1 MNDFERRLQQTE
13 QRYRSRSRPREVS
26 VQQIEAGNLLA
37 ANDSVRVKRRLE
49 ELKIAPATA
58 RAVEATR
65 AAVAPVGGTAGSAGD
80 AALLER
86 ILGKSDLV
94 AVSFL
99 ARGLAAARAVGRI
112 HIRNRSGQTIGFG
125 TGSLVSPDLL
135 MTNNHVLAEAPEAE
149 TSQVEFDYQVDLDGR
164 PAPSTFFRL
173 APDRFFLTDDELD
186 YTLVAVGERVSGTR
200 ERAELGWSPLREG
213 DVPVLKGE
221 YVSIIQH
228 PNGEPKQLAVRENE
242 VIDFPDPWL
251 HYRTDTAPGSSGSP
265 VFNDQWQL
273 VALHH
278 SGVPRRDAEGRI
290 LARDGRPWEPAMG
303 DHRIDWIAN
312 EGAQLDQIVR
322 HIQNQ
327 PLSEAERPLRAAI
340 FEAEHPSVRPAT
352 ATDASNSTM
361 QQNVGGFRE
370 AVVDRDGGVTWTI
383 PLRVTVRLGD
393 SGSPVTG
400 GVRPGEAPVDT
411 VSKPPVESSD
421 LEQALR
427 ELEASRD
434 RPYYDRERDE
444 AARTAYYEDIDA
456 TAPPRELFEQ
466 LSRLVRETHSEKPSY
481 KPSVHVYP
489 WVDLHPDRKLRSIYS
504 GRTFDPVEFIREDAA
519 IEARRVARL
528 RELLTTEAA
537 VGFERLADRIDALEA
552 QLPYNCEHVVPQSW
566 FGKREPMRGDLH
578 HLFACES
585 GCNSFRGNIP
595 YDDFEDFEEALREA
609 CGKREGR
616 RFEPNAGKGA
626 VARATLYFLLR
637 YPGDVNDVEQEFE
650 ESRLPILL
658 RWHAEHPVDDYELH
672 RNAAVFEK
680 QGNRNPLI
688 DRPEWAEAVDFRE
701 GIG

>member
-1 MNDFERRLQQTE
+1 MPRDEALER
-13 QRYRSRSRPREVS
+13 
-26 VQQIEAGNLLA
+26 IEHGNLLG
-37 ANDSVRVKRRLE
+37 ANDPARVNRRLE

-58 RAVEATR
+58 RAVEAAR
-65 AAVAPVGGTAGSAGD
+65 ATVAPVGGNGQTAGD
-80 AALLER
+80 AVVLER
-86 ILGKSDLV
+86 ILGKSDLI

-99 ARGLAAARAVGRI
+99 ERGLAAARTVGRI
-112 HIRNRSGQTIGFG
+112 HIRNRSGQTVGFG

-135 MTNNHVLAEAPEAE
+135 MTNNHVLTVAAEAA
-149 TSQVEFDYQVDLDGR
+149 TSQVELDYQVDLDGR

-173 APDRFFLTDDELD
+173 TPDRFFLTDPDLD

-200 ERAELGWSPLREG
+200 ERAELGWSRLREG
-213 DVPVLKGE
+213 DVPVLVGE
-221 YVSIIQH
+221 YVSIVQH

-322 HIQNQ
+322 HLQDQ
-327 PLSEAERPLRAAI
+327 PLSQAQRPLRAAI
-340 FEAEHPSVRPAT
+340 FEAEAPPVRLGGTNA
-352 ATDASNSTM
+352 ASSGSTN
-361 QQNVGGFRE
+361 QTIGGMGE

-383 PLRVTVRLGD
+383 PLRITVRLGD
-393 SGSPVTG
+393 AEPPAAG
-400 GVRPGEAPVDT
+400 GVRPGETPVAGQSGT
-411 VSKPPVESSD
+411 IGEPPAAGSD
-421 LEQALR
+421 LERALR

-444 AARTAYYEDIDA
+444 AARAAYYEEVDA
-456 TAPPRELFEQ
+456 EASPQELFGQ
-466 LSRLVRETHSEKPSY
+466 LSRLVRQTHAETLSY

-504 GRTFDPVEFIREDAA
+504 GRTFDPEEFIREDVA
-519 IEARRVARL
+519 IEARRTARL
-528 RELLTTEAA
+528 RELLATESA
-537 VGFERLADRIDALEA
+537 VGLERLSERIDLLEA
-552 QLPYNCEHVVPQSW
+552 QMPFNCEHVVPQSW

-595 YDDFEDFEEALREA
+595 YYDFEDFEEALREA

-637 YPGDVNDVEQEFE
+637 YPGDVNDAEQEFE

-658 RWHAEHPVDDYELH
+658 RWHADHPVDDYERH

-680 QGNRNPLI
+680 QGNRNPLV